1 MKKLIIFALALAM
14 VQAAS
19 AKKMYAFGLRGGAN
33 LTNMSFNTNPLT
45 KENQTG
51 FFVGPTFKLSVP
63 IIGLAADISA
73 LYDQR
78 GGKMAATE
86 GDEIDITQKSLVI
99 PLNLRYDFSLMSTLG
114 VFLKAGPQIAF
125 NVGDKDFKWNN
136 GSSYGM
142 SKSNFSINVG
152 FGAMVLDHLEI
163 SANYNIACGNTGDGV
178 WKNIQGAAENT
189 FTHKNNSWQLGLA
202 YYF

>member
-1 MKKLIIFALALAM
+1 MKKIIILALALVM

-19 AKKMYAFGLRGGAN
+19 AKKMYAFGLRGGVN
-33 LTNMSFNTNPLT
+33 LTNMSFTENPLT

-51 FFVGPTFKLSVP
+51 FYIGPTFKLAVP
-63 IIGLAADISA
+63 IVGIAADISA

-78 GGKMAATE
+78 GGDISE
-86 GDEIDITQKSLVI
+86 QNITQKSIVV
-99 PLNLRYDFSLMSTLG
+99 PLNLRYDFSVLSTLG

-125 NVGDKDFKWNN
+125 NVGDKDFKWAD
-136 GSSYGM
+136 GSSYEM

-152 FGAMVLDHLEI
+152 LGAMILDHLEV
-163 SANYNIACGNTGDGV
+163 SANYNIACGKTGDGV
-178 WKNIQGAAENT
+178 WNNIVSGVGET
-189 FTHKNNSWQLGLA
+189 FKHRNNSWQLGLA

>member
-78 GGKMAATE
+78 GGKI
-86 GDEIDITQKSLVI
+86 DEIDITQKSLVI

-125 NVGDKDFKWNN
+125 NVGDKEFKWNETN
-136 GSSYGM
+136 SYEM
-142 SKSNFSINVG
+142 SKSTFSVNVG

-178 WKNIQGAAENT
+178 WKNIQGAAEN

>member
-1 MKKLIIFALALAM
+1 MKKIIILALALVM

-19 AKKMYAFGLRGGAN
+19 AKKMYAFGLRGGVN
-33 LTNMSFNTNPLT
+33 LTNMSFTENPLT

-99 PLNLRYDFSLMSTLG
+99 PLNLRYDFSVLSTLG

-125 NVGDKDFKWNN
+125 NVGDKDFKWAD
-136 GSSYGM
+136 GSSYEM

-152 FGAMVLDHLEI
+152 LGAMILDHLEV
-163 SANYNIACGNTGDGV
+163 SANYNIACGKTADGV
-178 WKNIQGAAENT
+178 WGNIGKAFE
-189 FTHKNNSWQLGLA
+189 HKNNSWQLGLA

>member
-33 LTNMSFNTNPLT
+33 LTNMTFNNNPLT

-63 IIGLAADISA
+63 VIGLAADISA

-78 GGKMAATE
+78 GGKMTAVE
-86 GDEIDITQKSLVI
+86 NDEIDITQKSLII
-99 PLNLRYDFSLMSTLG
+99 PLNLRYEFSLMSALG

-125 NVGDKDFKWNN
+125 NVGDENFEWKNK
-136 GSSYGM
+136 SSYEIE
-142 SKSNFSINVG
+142 KSQFSVNVG
-152 FGAMVLDHLEI
+152 LGAMILDHLEI
-163 SANYNIACGNTGDGV
+163 SANYNIACGNTGNGV
-178 WKNIQGAAENT
+178 WGHIQDATKN

>member
-1 MKKLIIFALALAM
+1 MKKLIIFALALVM

-78 GGKMAATE
+78 GGKI
-86 GDEIDITQKSLVI
+86 DEIDITQKSLVI

-125 NVGDKDFKWNN
+125 NVGDKEFKWNESN
-136 GSSYGM
+136 SYEM
-142 SKSNFSINVG
+142 SKSNFSVNVG
-152 FGAMVLDHLEI
+152 LGAMILDHLEI
-163 SANYNIACGNTGDGV
+163 SANYNIACGNTGNGV
-178 WKNIQGAAENT
+178 WGHIQDATKN